1 MAFMIIRSKKNYIF
15 FFFLSVQGVSESKRQ
30 RERNREREC
39 LAASLDTG
47 DRPFTGVEGTLGFLQ
62 ELVHVHVSSL
72 GQRRIEHV
80 PGPS

>member
-1 MAFMIIRSKKNYIF
+1 MIIRSKKNYTGF
-15 FFFLSVQGVSESKRQ
+15 FFFFYLSKEFQSQ
-30 RERNREREC
+30 RDKEKEIERGC
-39 LAASLDTG
+39 LAASLETG
-47 DRPFTGVEGTLGFLQ
+47 DRPFTGIEGTLGFLQ